1 MRLRFLLVLL
11 FSYTFGV
18 NYGQVT
24 SVYLDSIYRL
34 ALEASYAN
42 NHSLSVKHLTTL
54 INQDAAIEGLYF
66 DRAVQRELA
75 ADTSGA
81 IADLSVLIKED
92 KKNADAH
99 FLRGKLYV
107 ETFEYRLAFTD
118 LKRAIRLEKSNA
130 DAHCYLATA
139 ADHLGK
145 TFVHK
150 HQLKFCESILN
161 NNH

>member
-1 MRLRFLLVLL
+1 MRLSFLLAFL
-11 FSYTFGV
+11 FSSTFGPI
-18 NYGQVT
+18 YGQLT
-24 SVYLDSIYRL
+24 STNFDSIYRL

-54 INQDAAIEGLYF
+54 INQHAAIEGLYL

-75 ADTSGA
+75 SDTTGA

-92 KKNADAH
+92 RNNADAY

-107 ETFEYRLAFTD
+107 ETFEYRLAYSD
-118 LKRAIRLEKSNA
+118 LKRAVRLEKSNS
-130 DAHCYLATA
+130 DAHCYLATTA
-139 ADHLGK
+139 EKLGK
-145 TFVHK
+145 TFIHK
-150 HQLKFCESILN
+150 QQLKFCKSIPN